1 MIIHH
6 KNLKEISLGKKNS
19 LKYSED
25 FEFVPLRIFHNGNF
39 KECIFQTP
47 KLFLPYGK
55 QRLDNG
61 KYVIDVSFQNKDND
75 KDTKIFL
82 ETLKEILHCIK
93 EKYEKYENYNVNSFL
108 KKTKFD
114 YTMRLKVS
122 LNSKFYDNSRNHLYK
137 IDPFS
142 YGTFIIGLE
151 GLWIHNNEIWFQWY
165 LLQARLDKPKFI
177 DDYAFIEE
185 NSENS
190 DKSIKENV
198 KYIKMRSMGVPEGAI
213 ELQKQI
219 DVKTM
224 KKCSIPPPP
233 PPPPCFMSNKTT
245 SNPVKIK
252 ASDLQSVVL
261 KKSKYIEKK
270 KIYTKAAFEPPS
282 IEELQTT
289 LSNLKKI
296 L

>member
-6 KNLKEISLGKKNS
+6 KNLKEISLGKKKS

-93 EKYEKYENYNVNSFL
+93 GKYENCNVNSFL

-177 DDYAFIEE
+177 DDYAFIDDEKE
-185 NSENS
+185 HT
-190 DKSIKENV
+190 DKYQRMKN
-198 KYIKMRSMGVPEGAI
+198 MGVPQGAI
-213 ELQKQI
+213 ELQKNL
-219 DVKTM
+219 DFKN
-224 KKCSIPPPP
+224 KKLSSIPPPP
-233 PPPPCFMSNKTT
+233 PPLPPSNF
-245 SNPVKIK
+245 SSSIPVNKIK
-252 ASDLQSVVL
+252 ASDLRSVVL
-261 KKSKYIEKK
+261 KKSKTIKKEKRF
-270 KIYTKAAFEPPS
+270 TKTEFEPPS
-282 IEELQTT
+282 LEELQIT
-289 LSNLKKI
+289 LSKLKKI
-296 L
+296 Q